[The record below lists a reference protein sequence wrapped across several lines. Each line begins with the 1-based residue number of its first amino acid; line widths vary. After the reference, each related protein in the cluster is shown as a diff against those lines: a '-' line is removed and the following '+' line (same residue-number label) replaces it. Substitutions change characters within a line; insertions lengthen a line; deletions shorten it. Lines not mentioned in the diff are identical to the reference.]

1 MTSHDVAEKHY
12 TLSFYVRRCVKY
24 HAFRS
29 AFFSKLNSVTSFI
42 GVLFGSAALTSIV
55 AQAPVW
61 ISISAS
67 LVVTVFSALD
77 LVIGTGRK
85 AWEHNDFKKAYQAV
99 ELSLL
104 ELGESKSTEESLCA
118 LEITIKKIESQEP
131 KELQFLNE
139 MASNEVIR
147 SIYPADEAMKHV
159 VDLPW
164 SKRVTAN
171 IIDWDVGPYISA
183 KPT

>member
-1 MTSHDVAEKHY
+1 M
-12 TLSFYVRRCVKY
+12 KY
-24 HAFRS
+24 HAFRAS
-29 AFFSKLNSVTSFI
+29 FFSKLNSITSFI

-55 AQAPVW
+55 AQAPTWV
-61 ISISAS
+61 SIAAS
-67 LVVTVFSALD
+67 LIVTLFSALD

-99 ELSLL
+99 EVSLL
-104 ELGESKSTEESLCA
+104 EAGESKSTSDSLCA
-118 LEITIKKIESQEP
+118 LEIEIKKIESQEP

-147 SIYPADEAMKHV
+147 AIYPAEEAVKHV

-183 KPT
+183 KPA